1 MSSNDEIPHFIP
13 SEEQQL
19 IIDNIVQ
26 GNNVVVNAVAGSGKS
41 TTIIAI
47 SQALKDKTILQITY
61 NSMLRHELKNKIKPY
76 QITNL
81 KIHTF
86 HSLAVSTYNETA
98 HTDTELRRIIL
109 EKNNPSSPIP
119 HFDLLV
125 LDETQDMTPLYYK
138 FIHKF
143 LDDMT
148 VSPTQILVLGD
159 HRQCLYEFKGADA
172 RFLTMAEQIWQ
183 KYPPFSNTPFIHC
196 SLQTSYRI
204 TKPIADFVN
213 QAMLGEPL
221 LKACRDGK
229 PVSYIRNNRTTVEN
243 TVVYQIR
250 ELIKNGS
257 KPSDI
262 FVLAG
267 SVKGLNSM
275 VRRIENILVE
285 NNIPCYIPM
294 VDSEKLDERVIEG
307 KVVFSTF
314 HCVKGRQRKH
324 VFIFGFDYNYFNLY
338 GRTLD
343 KTKCPNTLYVGC
355 TRSIETLCVVELN
368 HYSGDRPL
376 DFLRMT
382 HIEMKN
388 SPFVSFLGTP
398 GSLFYLSEKE
408 MNKKNNP
415 IEKRYLT
422 PTQLIKFIPDHTMDE
437 IIPILNRIFTKQKY
451 DAPTTEQE
459 EEHIIPIV
467 TKTASGFFEDI
478 SDLNGI
484 AIPAMYFDNLNR
496 QTFENET
503 VPNNSKLIQT
513 NINSYLVEMKENE
526 HLFFKT
532 IIKTIPTNCHTIQ
545 DYLFLANIQIS
556 IQERL
561 YFKLKQIEREEYN
574 WLTHKMVEN
583 CHSFMNSSLKDEN
596 IISTETTIIH
606 HQMETLHEKIDACL
620 LPFFND
626 INPNIRFRFTAIVDV
641 ITSHTLWEIKCTNQI
656 TIEHLL
662 QLVIY
667 SWIWGT
673 LGNSRLDFKL
683 MNIKTYEIWTLD
695 ATDLNVLTEI
705 VVLLLRGKYFT
716 PEIITDENFLENI
729 I

>member
-1 MSSNDEIPHFIP
+1 MSANEIPHFLP
-13 SEEQQL
+13 SEEQQ
-19 IIDNIVQ
+19 IIINNIVK
-26 GNNVVVNAVAGSGKS
+26 GNNVIVNAVAGSGKS

-61 NSMLRHELKNKIKPY
+61 NSMLRHELKTKIKPY
-76 QITNL
+76 GITNL

-109 EKNNPSSPIP
+109 DNNNPSSPIAL
-119 HFDLLV
+119 FDLLV

-138 FIHKF
+138 FIRKF
-143 LDDMT
+143 LNDM
-148 VSPTQILVLGD
+148 SSPPTQILVLGD

-172 RFLTMAEQIWQ
+172 RFLTMAEQIW
-183 KYPPFSNTPFIHC
+183 KNYSPFSNTPFIHC

-229 PVSYIRNNRTTVEN
+229 PVSYIRNNRTAVEN

-294 VDSEKLDERVIEG
+294 IDSEKLDERVIEG

-376 DFLRMT
+376 DFLQMT
-382 HIEMKN
+382 HCEMKN

-408 MNKKNNP
+408 LNQKNNP

-422 PTQLIKFIPDHTMDE
+422 PTQLIRFIPDQTMDE

-451 DAPTTEQE
+451 DNPNENT
-459 EEHIIPIV
+459 EEHIIPVV
-467 TKTASGFFEDI
+467 TKTTSGFFEDI

-484 AIPAMYFDNLNR
+484 AIPAMYFDNLNK
-496 QTFENET
+496 TKH
-503 VPNNSKLIQT
+503 NNSKLIQT

-526 HLFFKT
+526 HIFFKNV
-532 IIKTIPTNCHTIQ
+532 IKTIPTDCHTIQ

-556 IQERL
+556 VQERL
-561 YFKLKQIEREEYN
+561 YFKLKQINREEYN
-574 WLTHKMVEN
+574 WLTREMVEN
-583 CHSFMNSSLKDEN
+583 CHLFMDGSLIDET
-596 IISTETTIIH
+596 IISTESTIIH

-620 LPFFND
+620 LPFFDD

-641 ITSHTLWEIKCTNQI
+641 ITSQTLWEIKCTNQI

-667 SWIWGT
+667 SWLWQI
-673 LGNSRLDFKL
+673 LGNADLNFKL
-683 MNIKTYEIWTLD
+683 INIKTHEIWTLD
-695 ATDLNVLTEI
+695 AELEVLTKI

-716 PEIITDENFLENI
+716 PEIITDEYFLENI